1 MLISHSESYWIG
13 DSNCLCFF
21 LGTLHLCSFL
31 NIEQHEIKDFNR
43 CHPAPEAAPTSCVAS
58 GGPGQVKSLS
68 LLGSYQLIS
77 RISFQKFFIM
87 LSFTN
92 KSSLL
97 TMMVSNSL
105 QINFLGKNTDQLY
118 IYRDATAYSRSPIL
132 ESSTRAVHLST
143 GNIAV
148 QLIFALSVAIIIVT
162 IQARN
167 AECRKYINV
176 RTLVGLLLSS
186 GFMGILF
193 LHFLKVF

>member
-1 MLISHSESYWIG
+1 
-13 DSNCLCFF
+13 
-21 LGTLHLCSFL
+21 
-31 NIEQHEIKDFNR
+31 
-43 CHPAPEAAPTSCVAS
+43 
-58 GGPGQVKSLS
+58 
-68 LLGSYQLIS
+68 
-77 RISFQKFFIM
+77 
-87 LSFTN
+87 
-92 KSSLL
+92 
-97 TMMVSNSL
+97 MMVSNSL

-167 AECRKYINV
+167 AVCRKYINV
-176 RTLVGLLLSS
+176 STLVGLLFSS

-193 LHFLKVF
+193 FCIFLRYYKSFDILHAACLPPSCFRGLTNAYSPVYWCSTKVDINGFHIRGPFTKPGVGSCYV